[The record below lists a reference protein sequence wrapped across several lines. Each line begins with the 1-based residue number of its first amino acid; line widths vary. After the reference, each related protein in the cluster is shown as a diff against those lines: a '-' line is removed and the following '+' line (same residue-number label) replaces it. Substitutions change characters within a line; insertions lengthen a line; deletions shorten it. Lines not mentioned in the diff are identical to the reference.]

1 MSWRQSGRDA
11 QRPSHR
17 RRCGGAR
24 TSGAGGGS
32 IDAEGGRRRGM
43 LAPPQ
48 RRAIAATRGTVLRRS
63 TTRGK
68 HGTFSALTF
77 LIAAGHAVRCMLHR
91 SRGKMGGW
99 ERHAAKSCNAVQ
111 HVATTRNM
119 LQHTG
124 APMRKQPHARRVRR
138 SKRFLSTSS
147 RGPNSSGGGWR
158 ARTIVIGVFLVPF
171 SLSSLPLVNLGS

>member
-1 MSWRQSGRDA
+1 MSWRQCGRDV

-63 TTRGK
+63 KTRGK

-111 HVATTRNM
+111 HTATRRLAQRVA
-119 LQHTG
+119 LHHQSLD
-124 APMRKQPHARRVRR
+124 AAR
-138 SKRFLSTSS
+138 SAAA
-147 RGPNSSGGGWR
+147 R
-158 ARTIVIGVFLVPF
+158 ARTFN
-171 SLSSLPLVNLGS
+171 SASSSLVCKQRRKIRRKGQCISALAWSVAAAGVWPQQ